1 MIAGRRLRYVLWSMS
16 THEDKSNITLHFTGQ
31 LTIDGEPLL
40 ALVRAQRGDPT
51 LELKAGPSGE
61 GSARLAYS
69 MQETADLL
77 GVSYI
82 TVHRLLKRGL
92 LKSSQALRHKIIPR
106 AEIERFLK
114 DSMLRI

>member
-1 MIAGRRLRYVLWSMS
+1 MS
-16 THEDKSNITLHFTGQ
+16 THDDKTTITLHFTGH

-40 ALVRAQRGDPT
+40 SRLRAQRGEPT
-51 LELKAGPSGE
+51 LGLQAGPFRE
-61 GSARLAYS
+61 APARLAYS
-69 MQETADLL
+69 MRETADLL

-106 AEIERFLK
+106 TEIERFLK
-114 DSMLRI
+114 DSMRSI